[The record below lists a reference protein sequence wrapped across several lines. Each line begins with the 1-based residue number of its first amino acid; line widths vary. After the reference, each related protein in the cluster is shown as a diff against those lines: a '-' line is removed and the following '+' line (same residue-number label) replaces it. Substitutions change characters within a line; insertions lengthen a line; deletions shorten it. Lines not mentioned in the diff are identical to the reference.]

1 MATNSTKD
9 RLWMAVLD
17 SDYDFDF
24 EDQLLL
30 PENIVRSVF
39 YKLEVV
45 LDMVSRF
52 SKPDTRTVQI
62 VVLI

>member
-9 RLWMAVLD
+9 RLWMAVVD
-17 SDYDFDF
+17 SDDDLDF

-39 YKLEVV
+39 CT
-45 LDMVSRF
+45 S
-52 SKPDTRTVQI
+52 
-62 VVLI
+62 